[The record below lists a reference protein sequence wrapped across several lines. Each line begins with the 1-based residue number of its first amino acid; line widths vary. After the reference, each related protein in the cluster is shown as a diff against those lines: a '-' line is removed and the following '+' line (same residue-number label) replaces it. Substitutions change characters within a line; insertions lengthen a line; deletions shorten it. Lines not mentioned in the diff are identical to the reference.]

1 MVIQNPVTTIM
12 SSSAKISE
20 EYPSN
25 KPSQNLEATNKASVT
40 TQQSL
45 SALYLSNISNPLST
59 LHNLN
64 MGLRHTSA
72 IDHYRVQLY
81 NYAINMER
89 FRYPQ
94 YNPST
99 AIRAA
104 NFSSSSNSASAIV
117 NATAYLHNG
126 QFSLPIFPQRFF
138 PQEEPK
144 PQHSY
149 IGLIAMAILSSP
161 DSKLVLSDIYQ
172 YILDNYPY
180 FRTRGPGWRNSIR
193 HNLSLNYCFIKS
205 GRSANGKGHYW
216 AIHPANIDDFRRGDF
231 RRRKAQRKVRKH
243 MGLSVDD
250 QDNDSPSP
258 PPLDLTSPPSP
269 QPISS
274 VSSIPSNTFPY
285 MQHNPPISTFRQQQ
299 ARYYQQQFHSEVSN
313 KISNQGSDSSK
324 HLVSAAIHNCI
335 KLSQNTNSINQQEVN
350 NLIEEIELE
359 QPNDAR
365 PYFDVLHSQVVRHQF
380 QNTAPSSADNLYT
393 KPRKRQ
399 FDVASLLA
407 PETITNIPNSVGIAK
422 TEHTFI
428 TKVSV
433 QQSIQQNIMVAPQFK
448 QPLQSQSI
456 NAEEDIDV
464 VASDVEHENNISL
477 QDDF

>member
-1 MVIQNPVTTIM
+1 MDGNHGEDKIKDSRHGDAPLHSVYVKSNELEMVIQNPVTTIM

-99 AIRAA
+99 AIR
-104 NFSSSSNSASAIV
+104 
-117 NATAYLHNG
+117 
-126 QFSLPIFPQRFF
+126 FSLPIFPQRFF

-274 VSSIPSNTFPY
+274 VSS
-285 MQHNPPISTFRQQQ
+285 
-299 ARYYQQQFHSEVSN
+299 
-313 KISNQGSDSSK
+313 
-324 HLVSAAIHNCI
+324 
-335 KLSQNTNSINQQEVN
+335 
-350 NLIEEIELE
+350 
-359 QPNDAR
+359 
-365 PYFDVLHSQVVRHQF
+365 
-380 QNTAPSSADNLYT
+380 TAPSSADNLYT